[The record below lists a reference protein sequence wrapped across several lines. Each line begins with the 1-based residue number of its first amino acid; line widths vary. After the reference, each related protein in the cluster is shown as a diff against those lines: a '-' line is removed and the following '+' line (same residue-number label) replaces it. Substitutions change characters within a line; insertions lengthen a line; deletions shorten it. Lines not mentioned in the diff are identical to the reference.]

1 MTITTLDTK
10 TANLLQKEMAAA
22 LQSVAQRHGIKITP
36 HGGTIG
42 ASHLDVMTKFKVEI
56 EDAAA
61 KAEARK
67 KEFDAYCALFGL
79 KPEHFGA
86 KFMSR
91 GTEYR
96 ISGLELK
103 RRKYPIRAADP
114 DGKELL
120 FTESVAKHIGR

>member
-1 MTITTLDTK
+1 MITTLDTK

-22 LQSVAQRHGIKITP
+22 LQSVAQRHGVKITP

-42 ASHLDVMTKFKVEI
+42 ASHLDVMTKFKVQV

-67 KEFDAYCALFGL
+67 KEFDAYCELFGL

-86 KFMSR
+86 TFMSR
-91 GTEYR
+91 GVTYT
-96 ISGLELK
+96 IVGLELK
-103 RRKYPIRAADP
+103 RRKYPIRAIGD

-120 FTESVAKHIGR
+120 FAESVARYLR